1 MAPLYF
7 LQSIRSQQMSMSTP
21 ASSGPTPAS
30 ASMTRSL
37 AAMTLS
43 HKEAASDGAP
53 YRDPPEGASADLF
66 AVTPRAEMG
75 KPIIGSVALAGFIL
89 GIGNKGPTTT
99 VPRLLSQPSGLSVS
113 FTGPGRRTPSTSLT
127 CAALS

>member
-1 MAPLYF
+1 MALRTAIPRKA
-7 LQSIRSQQMSMSTP
+7 Q
-21 ASSGPTPAS
+21 
-30 ASMTRSL
+30 
-37 AAMTLS
+37 
-43 HKEAASDGAP
+43 AP
-53 YRDPPEGASADLF
+53 NLF
-66 AVTPRAEMG
+66 AVTPRAEMGG